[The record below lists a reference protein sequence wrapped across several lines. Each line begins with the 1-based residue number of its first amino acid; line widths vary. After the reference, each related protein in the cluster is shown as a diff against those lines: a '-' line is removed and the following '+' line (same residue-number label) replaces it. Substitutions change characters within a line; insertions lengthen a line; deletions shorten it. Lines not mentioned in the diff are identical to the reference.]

1 MLLKNSEYEHISY
14 HVVSIESAKKKVPK
28 QVYNKWLGRN
38 CTFYEEK
45 DDFLVKYSREF
56 KNVNGE
62 TIPPTFFYTGYLSDF
77 NPKEQRILRNV
88 IEIKNKD
95 TVIAD
100 TTII

>member
-1 MLLKNSEYEHISY
+1 MLLKNSEYEQISY

-45 DDFLVKYSREF
+45 DDFLVKYTREF

-62 TIPPTFFYTGYLSDF
+62 IIPPTFFYTGYLSDF
-77 NPKEQRILRNV
+77 NPKEQKLLKRV
-88 IEIKNKD
+88 IEIKNKVVVAET
-95 TVIAD
+95 TVI
-100 TTII
+100 

>member
-1 MLLKNSEYEHISY
+1 MLLKNSEYEQISY
-14 HVVSIESAKKKVPK
+14 HVVSIENAKKKVPK

-77 NPKEQRILRNV
+77 NPKEQKLLKRV
-88 IEIKNKD
+88 IEIKNKVVVTET
-95 TVIAD
+95 TVI
-100 TTII
+100 